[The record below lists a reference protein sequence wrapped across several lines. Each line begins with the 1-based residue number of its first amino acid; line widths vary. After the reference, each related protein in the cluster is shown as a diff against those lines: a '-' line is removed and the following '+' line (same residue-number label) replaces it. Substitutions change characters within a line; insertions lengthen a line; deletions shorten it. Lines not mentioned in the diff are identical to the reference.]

1 MRIRRTLLYIPGN
14 SPNMIVNAAVLGAD
28 GIVLDIEDAVSPKD
42 KDAARILIR
51 NALGWVD
58 RSRLEFCVRINDVN
72 TPYWKKDLS
81 VVVPANPDAL
91 LIPKVEFPEELA
103 QVDEFVTKLE
113 HESDLPDGR
122 IKLFPI
128 LETAMGI
135 ENSYIIAAS
144 RHERLDALLLGAE
157 DLATSL
163 GALRTDSGEEIA
175 YGRSRMVNAARAA
188 NLMPIDT
195 AYANIDNIDGF
206 ISDTRL
212 SRQLGYA
219 GRAVI
224 SPRQVSPAN
233 TIYSPS
239 ESDIRYAGEVITI
252 MEEAKKAGKGAVSR
266 RGKMI
271 DGPMITRA
279 RHVLEFAKH
288 IQWESDE

>member
-1 MRIRRTLLYIPGN
+1 
-14 SPNMIVNAAVLGAD
+14 
-28 GIVLDIEDAVSPKD
+28 
-42 KDAARILIR
+42 
-51 NALGWVD
+51 
-58 RSRLEFCVRINDVN
+58 VRVNDVN
-72 TPYWKKDLS
+72 TPYWKDDLS
-81 VVVPANPDAL
+81 AVVPAGPDAL

-103 QVDEFVTKLE
+103 QVDEFVAQLE
-113 HESDLPDGR
+113 RESGLPEKR

-144 RHERLDALLLGAE
+144 CRERLDALLLGAE
-157 DLATSL
+157 DLVTSL
-163 GALRTDSGEEIA
+163 RALRTDSSEEIA
-175 YGRSRMVNAARAA
+175 YSRSRMVNAARAA

-206 ISDTRL
+206 ESDTRL

-224 SPRQVSPAN
+224 SPRQVAPAN

-239 ESDIRYAGEVITI
+239 EADIRYAREVITT
-252 MEEAKKAGKGAVSR
+252 MEEAKKAGKGAVSI

-279 RHVLEFAKH
+279 RQVLEFAKH
-288 IQWESDE
+288 IRWEGDGE